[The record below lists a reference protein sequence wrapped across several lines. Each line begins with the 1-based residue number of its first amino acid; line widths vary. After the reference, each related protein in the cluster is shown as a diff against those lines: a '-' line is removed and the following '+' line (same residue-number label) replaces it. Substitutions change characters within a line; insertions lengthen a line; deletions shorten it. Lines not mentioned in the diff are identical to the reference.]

1 MNKALYLVFL
11 IFLCGCAKEH
21 AATEKFQKKRENS
34 IDVRSKIHCF
44 DIDSVLVSGFA
55 RIYLIDNYMI
65 VSDNRPVENGR
76 MIHLLDKRMFR
87 YITSCTRKGEG
98 PAEIANLGW
107 ICTDEM
113 HRKFYVTDSGK
124 QNIRC
129 YNLDSALLNPNYIAP
144 TCIQTNKLRFPK
156 SYFYRNDSSYI
167 AQIVEVLNKKPGFNL
182 AVASWNMENG
192 EIGPSGYENPEV
204 KKVRFFLDVSL
215 KYQRYVK
222 SYSHHDLLTICDLDG
237 NLMFNVYGPEWSS
250 EITNTVYYN
259 MDIQFCGEQIFALYS
274 GKDHRTDDYYPS
286 KIHIFNLDGDYIK
299 TLDLGYRVHDF
310 CYDHENNR
318 IILILD
324 SEYQFGFLELKDVE
338 TMKSA

>member
-107 ICTDEM
+107 ICAM
-113 HRKFYVTDSGK
+113 GF
-124 QNIRC
+124 IRRIKAR
-129 YNLDSALLNPNYIAP
+129 S
-144 TCIQTNKLRFPK
+144 
-156 SYFYRNDSSYI
+156 
-167 AQIVEVLNKKPGFNL
+167 
-182 AVASWNMENG
+182 
-192 EIGPSGYENPEV
+192 
-204 KKVRFFLDVSL
+204 SL
-215 KYQRYVK
+215 K
-222 SYSHHDLLTICDLDG
+222 
-237 NLMFNVYGPEWSS
+237 
-250 EITNTVYYN
+250 
-259 MDIQFCGEQIFALYS
+259 
-274 GKDHRTDDYYPS
+274 
-286 KIHIFNLDGDYIK
+286 
-299 TLDLGYRVHDF
+299 LGMRKRKYKM
-310 CYDHENNR
+310 
-318 IILILD
+318 L
-324 SEYQFGFLELKDVE
+324 
-338 TMKSA
+338 